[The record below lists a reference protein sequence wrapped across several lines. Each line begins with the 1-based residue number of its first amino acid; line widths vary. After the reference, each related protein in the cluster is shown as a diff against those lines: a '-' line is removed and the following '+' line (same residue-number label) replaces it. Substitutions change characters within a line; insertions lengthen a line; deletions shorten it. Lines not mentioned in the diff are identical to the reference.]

1 MFTNT
6 LSSIKKAVYR
16 PIDVRMIVFILTLVL
31 FILGAGAPSTSGGLG
46 G

>member
-1 MFTNT
+1 MLTS
-6 LSSIKKAVYR
+6 LAASIKKTIYR